1 MIDVS
6 RIRHML
12 LAAMALLALGA
23 LVIHFSI
30 HVPLDGD
37 GNLNFTN
44 TMASLFPLLD
54 LFLVTWLFSR
64 KSTAA
69 WGYLLNGLIVIY
81 GTVFMTHCGW
91 AKVYSPETSLWRYIV
106 TPTSPDILIAWA
118 DFFMGAVLYKLWFL
132 PTAPKPS
139 PVEQTAT

>member
-12 LAAMALLALGA
+12 LAAMFLLALGA
-23 LVIHFSI
+23 LVIHYGI
-30 HVPLDGD
+30 HSPINGD
-37 GNLNFTN
+37 GKLNFTN
-44 TMASLFPLLD
+44 AMASLFPLID
-54 LFLVTWLFSR
+54 LILVTWLFSR

-69 WGYLLNGLIVIY
+69 WGYLINGLIVIY

-91 AKVYSPETSLWRYIV
+91 AKVYSPETPLWRYIL
-106 TPTSPDILIAWA
+106 TPTSPDIVIAWA

-132 PTAPKPS
+132 PATPKS
-139 PVEQTAT
+139 APVESAVT